1 MSFQP
6 TAENALWRGLRDS
19 ARQQVTVRD
28 YSVPPSS
35 PAGISDAG
43 ILARLDPDDP
53 AVAREWIPGVEI
65 FERKVFSQRFRGAF
79 SELARQTTGPCA
91 RIGFWP
97 KQWAVARMYAG
108 TAKGFHIHP
117 PRVPDDEEPAAWF
130 QRQFPAPPA
139 VPDCAAR
146 TYDLEQWDM
155 MFLVAGS
162 AEMILIDERAGLER
176 RKLQFFI
183 ESRLNRQGESIGV
196 IIPPGVAHAL
206 RTESSDDVI
215 MVYGT
220 STVFEPAAE
229 GRLESGVETADLP
242 ADWKRYLNLDR
253 LG

>member
-1 MSFQP
+1 MSSQP
-6 TAENALWRGLRDS
+6 PVENPLWRGLSES

-28 YSVPPSS
+28 YSEPPSS
-35 PAGISDAG
+35 PAKITDANH
-43 ILARLDPDDP
+43 LAQLDRTDP
-53 AVAREWIPGVEI
+53 AIAREWIPGVEI
-65 FERKVFSQRFRGAF
+65 FQRKVFSQRFRGAF

-91 RIGFWP
+91 EIGFWP

-117 PRVPDDEEPAAWF
+117 PHLPADSDPSDWFRRHFPEP
-130 QRQFPAPPA
+130 PAPP
-139 VPDCAAR
+139 DYSAR
-146 TYDLEQWDM
+146 AYDLEQWDM

-162 AEMILIDERAGLER
+162 AEMILIDERAGMER

-220 STVFEPAAE
+220 STVFDPAAE
-229 GRLESGVETADLP
+229 GRIESAIETADLP
-242 ADWKRYLNLDR
+242 LDWAAYLE
-253 LG
+253 G